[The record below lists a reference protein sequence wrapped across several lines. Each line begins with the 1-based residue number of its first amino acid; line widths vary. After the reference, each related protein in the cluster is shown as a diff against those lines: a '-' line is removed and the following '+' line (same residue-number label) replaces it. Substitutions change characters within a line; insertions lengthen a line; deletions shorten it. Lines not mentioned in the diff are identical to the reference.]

1 MLNRMVDTM
10 THRVRAIT
18 AAGGGGGGLPKIKA
32 ALDSGD
38 LFFT

>member
-10 THRVRAIT
+10 THRVKAIT
-18 AAGGGGGGLPKIKA
+18 AAEGGLPKIKA